1 MSARTLSSLRS
12 ICDGSVVAM
21 WSVGTQIHP
30 QKRSR
35 GTQTDSTF
43 RITYVG
49 DMEAVED
56 ISFEDFPRGI
66 ASALE
71 EESRKEQRGADSETV
86 KCRHCSYSSVHASD
100 VEGHEGTHT
109 REGTHTERTDRRDTH
124 RPNFC
129 EVCSIAFTHESY
141 LMAHMKSQQPRPD
154 HQRALERLLS
164 AGRRRASA
172 GSCKGA
178 PAGEEGSEGFSV
190 AKQEEDCSFQ
200 YFPRS
205 TAVSSEERRKTPSC
219 RAKKTGRFQC
229 KFCDYCSN
237 QSCHVEAHERTHTGE
252 KPQVCPLCSKSF
264 AGKSSLRKHVRY
276 THKDRGI
283 YECSTCG
290 AFVRQDRLR
299 EHEMA
304 HAQESACSHE
314 RQLHGTFQCKFCD
327 YCSNQLCHVEVHER
341 THTGEKPHL
350 CPLCPKSFA
359 GKGSLRQHIRYTHKE
374 RDIYECSTCGSFLRQ
389 ERLREHEMAHA
400 QDSAYSHERH
410 PDGRF

>member
-49 DMEAVED
+49 DTEAGED

-71 EESRKEQRGADSETV
+71 EDSRKERRGADSETF

-109 REGTHTERTDRRDTH
+109 REGTHTEGTHRRDTH
-124 RPNFC
+124 RPKFC

-164 AGRRRASA
+164 ARRRASA

-200 YFPRS
+200 CFPRS
-205 TAVSSEERRKTPSC
+205 TAVSSEERRKMPSC
-219 RAKKTGRFQC
+219 RAKKKGKFQC

-237 QSCHVEAHERTHTGE
+237 QSCHVEEGVA
-252 KPQVCPLCSKSF
+252 
-264 AGKSSLRKHVRY
+264 
-276 THKDRGI
+276 
-283 YECSTCG
+283 
-290 AFVRQDRLR
+290 
-299 EHEMA
+299 
-304 HAQESACSHE
+304 
-314 RQLHGTFQCKFCD
+314 
-327 YCSNQLCHVEVHER
+327 
-341 THTGEKPHL
+341 
-350 CPLCPKSFA
+350 
-359 GKGSLRQHIRYTHKE
+359 
-374 RDIYECSTCGSFLRQ
+374 
-389 ERLREHEMAHA
+389 
-400 QDSAYSHERH
+400 
-410 PDGRF
+410 